1 LREANMSKQSLNQVS
16 PESVK
21 ITPWNT
27 ADYLETIEDIAYY
40 LEPEFDDGDPQ
51 IIMEALG
58 NIARSK
64 GMSSIATETGLG
76 RESLYKALSSSGN
89 LRFIS
94 IMSVLQALGIR
105 LYLVALHPDNQQS
118 NVQESGRNTA
128 LCSEKESNP
137 ISSLIYHVK

>member
-1 LREANMSKQSLNQVS
+1 MSKQSLNQVS

-21 ITPWNT
+21 ITPWDT
-27 ADYLETIEDIAYY
+27 ADYLETIEDIVYY
-40 LEPEFDDGDPQ
+40 LEAAYDDGDPQ
-51 IIMEALG
+51 IIMEALD

-76 RESLYKALSSSGN
+76 RESLYKALPSSGN
-89 LRFIS
+89 PRFIS

-105 LYLVALHPDNQQS
+105 LHPVALHPDNQQS
-118 NVQESGRNTA
+118 NVQESGRNIA

-137 ISSLIYHVK
+137 ISSLIYHVEITC

>member
-1 LREANMSKQSLNQVS
+1 MSKQSLNQVS